1 MTTLIPQ
8 YYEGSTGAV
17 NKPINY
23 KLAENISVFDFMTPA
38 QIAGVQ
44 GTGSV
49 VDVTSA
55 IQSALN
61 AVPDQTFGTIQS
73 IQRIYFPSG
82 IYPISSTL
90 THTGHF
96 LQLVGDGYQS
106 CLKWTGSQYGTMM
119 SITGV
124 LTDPNGDFVIQDMGF
139 NLNSL
144 ATTGLQTQT
153 LSHEIT
159 ISRILFANGIVNP
172 SNGNQSVCENL
183 VETHSGRIEQCYF
196 ATCSNN
202 AISLDRTGENG
213 GPTAWVIDQNE
224 FQQIDAF
231 CVFAGNATNLKI
243 SNNIIDN
250 TGTSTTGNSAGFSI
264 YASNQVVIENNY
276 AESIQQSLISIN
288 AIQSGSTLH
297 NQNAI
302 IRDNYAINLPLN
314 SSYQAINIGGVSP
327 SFNTYNVHIYDNAI
341 IGTVA
346 YFANV
351 GTSSHQTRL
360 GHNVFSRDNGSTFDP
375 AWAYVT
381 GSGDWYYDGQYQV
394 SNALQGV
401 ASAVSL
407 TSGTTANV
415 TSLTL
420 PPGDWDIYGKLD
432 FAGGTTTTV
441 SYLNGGYSLVSATT
455 PTDYA
460 AISSEGTQAGT
471 PFSTVN
477 KSLVLPT
484 YRVSISSSTTYYLVA
499 TAGFATSTCSV
510 YGIIQARIAKTYV

>member
-124 LTDPNGDFVIQDMGF
+124 VTDPNGDFVIQDMGF

-153 LSHEIT
+153 LSHE
-159 ISRILFANGIVNP
+159 NN
-172 SNGNQSVCENL
+172 
-183 VETHSGRIEQCYF
+183 YF
-196 ATCSNN
+196 
-202 AISLDRTGENG
+202 
-213 GPTAWVIDQNE
+213 
-224 FQQIDAF
+224 
-231 CVFAGNATNLKI
+231 K
-243 SNNIIDN
+243 NII
-250 TGTSTTGNSAGFSI
+250 
-264 YASNQVVIENNY
+264 
-276 AESIQQSLISIN
+276 
-288 AIQSGSTLH
+288 
-297 NQNAI
+297 
-302 IRDNYAINLPLN
+302 
-314 SSYQAINIGGVSP
+314 
-327 SFNTYNVHIYDNAI
+327 
-341 IGTVA
+341 
-346 YFANV
+346 
-351 GTSSHQTRL
+351 
-360 GHNVFSRDNGSTFDP
+360 
-375 AWAYVT
+375 
-381 GSGDWYYDGQYQV
+381 
-394 SNALQGV
+394 
-401 ASAVSL
+401 
-407 TSGTTANV
+407 
-415 TSLTL
+415 
-420 PPGDWDIYGKLD
+420 
-432 FAGGTTTTV
+432 
-441 SYLNGGYSLVSATT
+441 
-455 PTDYA
+455 
-460 AISSEGTQAGT
+460 
-471 PFSTVN
+471 
-477 KSLVLPT
+477 
-484 YRVSISSSTTYYLVA
+484 
-499 TAGFATSTCSV
+499 C
-510 YGIIQARIAKTYV
+510 